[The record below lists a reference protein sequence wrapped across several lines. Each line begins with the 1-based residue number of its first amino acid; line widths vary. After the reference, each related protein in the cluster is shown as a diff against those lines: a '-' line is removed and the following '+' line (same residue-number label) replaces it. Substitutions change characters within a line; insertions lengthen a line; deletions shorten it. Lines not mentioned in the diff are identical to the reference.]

1 MPEGPTIVILCEEA
15 AKFRG
20 RVVRRTEG
28 NTRVI
33 DPQRMVGKK
42 VLALRS
48 WGKHFLVQFSGFTL
62 KVHFMLFGKYTIDER
77 KENSNLRL
85 GLGFDNGELN
95 LYACSVK
102 YLEGKPEDHYDWRTD
117 VLSPEWDP
125 ALARKKLRA
134 MPDTLVC
141 DALLDQSLF
150 SGAGNIIK
158 NEVLWRIRVSPL
170 STVGALP
177 PRKLDA
183 LVRDAR
189 DYSFLFLEWKKQY
202 VLRKHWQAHRK
213 STCPR
218 CGIKLRIAHLG
229 RTHRRAFWC
238 EHCQVQ
244 YGGLAEAPERAYE
257 PRRKPAAK
265 KARVSAKKPAA
276 AAKKATSRAKKAAK
290 PARKAAKPL
299 KKALA
304 RGE

>member
-20 RVVRRTEG
+20 KVVRRAEG

-33 DPQRMVGKK
+33 DPGRLEGRK

-48 WGKHFLVQFSGFTL
+48 WGKHFLVQFSGFVL
-62 KVHFMLFGKYTIDER
+62 KVHFMLFGKYAIDER
-77 KENSNLRL
+77 KPNATPRL
-85 GLGFDNGELN
+85 GLGFANGELN

-102 YLEGKPEDHYDWRTD
+102 YLEGKAEDHYDWSSD
-117 VLSPEWDP
+117 VMAPEWDP
-125 ALARKKLRA
+125 ALARRKLRA

-141 DALLDQSLF
+141 DALLDQSVF
-150 SGAGNIIK
+150 SGVGNIIK

-170 STVGALP
+170 STIGALP
-177 PRKLDA
+177 ARKLVE
-183 LVRDAR
+183 LVRDAH

-202 VLRKHWQAHRK
+202 VLRKNWQAHRK

-238 EHCQVQ
+238 EHCQKQ
-244 YGGLAEAPERAYE
+244 YGGSPQPPARA
-257 PRRKPAAK
+257 R
-265 KARVSAKKPAA
+265 AR
-276 AAKKATSRAKKAAK
+276 KKAAK
-290 PARKAAKPL
+290 VVKKAVKKAPKAL
-299 KKALA
+299 KKPVR